1 MTAVIG
7 GDTKSKPGGSVLGG
21 GWRHANATPRSSPS
35 RFGNLRAAMVVI
47 LDRARK
53 NPDRHGHHHHQHEAH
68 VQQLD
73 VGVM

>member
-1 MTAVIG
+1 
-7 GDTKSKPGGSVLGG
+7 
-21 GWRHANATPRSSPS
+21 
-35 RFGNLRAAMVVI
+35 MVVI